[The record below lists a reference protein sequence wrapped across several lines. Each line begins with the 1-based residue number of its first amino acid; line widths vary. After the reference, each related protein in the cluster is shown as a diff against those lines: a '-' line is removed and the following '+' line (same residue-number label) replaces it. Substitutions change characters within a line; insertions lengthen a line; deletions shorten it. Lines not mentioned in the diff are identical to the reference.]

1 MSRTMR
7 NVLITRFSALGDVA
21 MCVPVVYSVCRSNP
35 GISFFMV
42 TRKVPAQVF
51 VNAHDNLSVIPVD
64 LGDYKGVGGLWRLH
78 NELRL
83 KYAID
88 AFADLHDVLRSKILR
103 VFMRLRGVKVAR
115 IHKGRSGKRALT
127 RSSRKVMLPLTSSR
141 ARYREVFW
149 RLGLSRDD
157 VFRHLFESAEP
168 SPEVYAAATPPKKNG
183 ETWIAIAPFAMHP
196 GKIYPLRLME
206 QIVAALA
213 SRDGYRLFLFGAG
226 DSECATIARWCDSYG
241 ENLVNMAELRLG
253 IPVELALLRHCDLML
268 SMDSA
273 NMHLASLVSLRV
285 VSIWGATHP
294 YCGFMGWNQR
304 REDTVQLD
312 MVCRPCSVYG
322 NKPCMRGDLHC
333 LNGIPPTLVLGRI
346 DSVLSERG
354 R

>member
-51 VNAHDNLSVIPVD
+51 VNAPDNLSVIPVD

-78 NELRL
+78 NELRR

-168 SPEVYAAATPPKKNG
+168 SPEVYAAATPPKK
-183 ETWIAIAPFAMHP
+183 
-196 GKIYPLRLME
+196 KR
-206 QIVAALA
+206 
-213 SRDGYRLFLFGAG
+213 
-226 DSECATIARWCDSYG
+226 
-241 ENLVNMAELRLG
+241 
-253 IPVELALLRHCDLML
+253 
-268 SMDSA
+268 
-273 NMHLASLVSLRV
+273 
-285 VSIWGATHP
+285 
-294 YCGFMGWNQR
+294 
-304 REDTVQLD
+304 
-312 MVCRPCSVYG
+312 
-322 NKPCMRGDLHC
+322 
-333 LNGIPPTLVLGRI
+333 
-346 DSVLSERG
+346 
-354 R
+354 